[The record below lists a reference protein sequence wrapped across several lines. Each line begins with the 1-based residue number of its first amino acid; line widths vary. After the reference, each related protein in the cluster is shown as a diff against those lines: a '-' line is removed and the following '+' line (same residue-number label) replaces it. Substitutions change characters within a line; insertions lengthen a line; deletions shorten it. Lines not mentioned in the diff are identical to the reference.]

1 MDDDLEYF
9 DVRKKASVKASS
21 ADSEVKKDSD
31 IKKKK
36 KSKKSGMNKFL
47 ADSLYI
53 LAVLI
58 LAVLFVKYV
67 GQRTTV
73 IGSSMEPTLSDGDNL
88 IVDKLTY
95 RISDPK
101 RFDVIVFPFQYE
113 EGTYY
118 IKRIIGLPGEI
129 VRIDEN
135 GNIYINGN

>member
-9 DVRKKASVKASS
+9 DVRKKTHEKKG
-21 ADSEVKKDSD
+21 DPDEKVKKDPD
-31 IKKKK
+31 IKKRK
-36 KSKKSGMNKFL
+36 KSKKTGMQKFL

-73 IGSSMEPTLSDGDNL
+73 IGSSMEPTLSDGDSL

-118 IKRIIGLPGEI
+118 IKRIIGLPGET
-129 VRIDEN
+129 VRIDED
-135 GNIYINGN
+135 GNI